1 MVQKNRCLQEQS
13 MVNFKKQ
20 KKTVENKLAKTQSAI
35 WQAKEMELHR
45 QLKLKEMAKE
55 MTIAL
60 NQKSWL
66 RELDRK
72 RVEVLMLLD
81 FIC

>member
-1 MVQKNRCLQEQS
+1 

-60 NQKSWL
+60 HQKSWL

>member
-1 MVQKNRCLQEQS
+1 MVK
-13 MVNFKKQ
+13 F
-20 KKTVENKLAKTQSAI
+20 KKTVENKLAKTQSAT

-60 NQKSWL
+60 HQKAWL

-72 RVEVLMLLD
+72 RVEVLM
-81 FIC
+81 